1 MIYVKIND
9 TLYPATITGEVKDW
23 NWGERPSKSITVE
36 MSHAEADALFVDGA
50 VWSMVER
57 VEVPTVKL
65 DESGMPVMG
74 ADGLFIQ
81 TGTEIEELEKD
92 FSDYDLAGDLIDHRN
107 GKITA
112 KMGKHTAEE
121 LLAVIMGGK

>member
-9 TLYPATITGEVKDW
+9 TLYPATITGEEKDW

-50 VWSMVER
+50 AWSMVER
-57 VEVPTVKL
+57 VEVSKPKL
-65 DESGMPVMG
+65 DENGFPVFDASGMVVV
-74 ADGLFIQ
+74 D
-81 TGTEIEELEKD
+81 GTEIRETEQD
-92 FSDYDLAGDLIDHRN
+92 CSDYDLAGELIDHRN

>member
-9 TLYPATITGEVKDW
+9 TLYPATITGEEKDW

-50 VWSMVER
+50 AWSMVER
-57 VEVPTVKL
+57 VEVRKPKL
-65 DESGMPVMG
+65 DENGFPVFDASGMVVV
-74 ADGLFIQ
+74 D
-81 TGTEIEELEKD
+81 GTEIRETETD
-92 FSDYDLAGDLIDHRN
+92 FSDYDLAGELIDHRN

>member
-9 TLYPATITGEVKDW
+9 TLYPATVTSYPNNPGWD
-23 NWGERPSKSITVE
+23 GRDSKSITVE
-36 MSHAEADALFVDGA
+36 MEHAEADALFVDGA
-50 VWSMVER
+50 AWGMVDR
-57 VEVPTVKL
+57 VEVPVYKT

-74 ADGLFIQ
+74 ADGLFVQ
-81 TGTEIEELEKD
+81 DGTNVRETETD
-92 FSDYDLAGDLIDHRN
+92 FSDYDLAGELIDHRN

>member
-9 TLYPATITGEVKDW
+9 TLYPATITGEDKDW

-50 VWSMVER
+50 AWSMVER
-57 VEVPTVKL
+57 VEVRKPKL
-65 DESGMPVMG
+65 DENGFPVFDASGMVVV
-74 ADGLFIQ
+74 D
-81 TGTEIEELEKD
+81 GTEIRETEMD
-92 FSDYDLAGDLIDHRN
+92 FSDYDLAGELIDHRN

>member
-9 TLYPATITGEVKDW
+9 TLYPATITGELKDW

-50 VWSMVER
+50 ALSMVIRE
-57 VEVPTVKL
+57 EVPTVKL
-65 DESGMPVMG
+65 DENGMPVMS
-74 ADGLFIQ
+74 ADGLFVQ
-81 TGTEIEELEKD
+81 TDTETRETEVD

-112 KMGKHTAEE
+112 KMGKHTADE

>member
-9 TLYPATITGEVKDW
+9 TLYPATITGEDKDW

-36 MSHAEADALFVDGA
+36 MSHAEADALFVDGVA
-50 VWSMVER
+50 WSMVER
-57 VEVPTVKL
+57 VEVSKPKL
-65 DESGMPVMG
+65 DENGFPVFDASGMVVV
-74 ADGLFIQ
+74 D
-81 TGTEIEELEKD
+81 GTEIRETEMD
-92 FSDYDLAGDLIDHRN
+92 FSDYDLAGELIDHRN

>member
-9 TLYPATITGEVKDW
+9 TLYPATVTNHPMNYE
-23 NWGERPSKSITVE
+23 WGGRDTKHITVE
-36 MSHAEADALFVDGA
+36 MTHAEANALFVDGA
-50 VWSMVER
+50 AWSMVNR
-57 VEVPTVKL
+57 VEVPVYET
-65 DESGMPVMG
+65 DANGMPVMG
-74 ADGLFIQ
+74 ADGRFVQ
-81 TGTEIEELEKD
+81 TGTEIRETETD
-92 FSDYDLAGDLIDHRN
+92 FSDYDLAGELIDHRN

>member
-9 TLYPATITGEVKDW
+9 TLYPATITGEQKDW
-23 NWGERPSKSITVE
+23 NWGERESKSITVE

-50 VWSMVER
+50 VWSMVNR
-57 VEVPTVKL
+57 VEVPVYKTG
-65 DESGMPVMG
+65 ESGMPVIG
-74 ADGLFIQ
+74 ADGRFVQ
-81 TGTEIEELEKD
+81 TGTEIRETETD
-92 FSDYDLAGDLIDHRN
+92 FSDYDLAGELIDHRN

>member
-9 TLYPATITGEVKDW
+9 TLYPATITGEMKDW

-36 MSHAEADALFVDGA
+36 MSHAEANALFVDGA
-50 VWSMVER
+50 AWSMVDR
-57 VEVPTVKL
+57 AEVPVYQT
-65 DESGMPVMG
+65 DENGMPVIG
-74 ADGLFIQ
+74 ADGMLVQ
-81 TGTEIEELEKD
+81 DGTKIWETEQDCSE
-92 FSDYDLAGDLIDHRN
+92 YDLAGELIDHRN

-112 KMGKHTAEE
+112 KMGKHTADE

>member
-9 TLYPATITGEVKDW
+9 TLYPATITGEMKDW

-36 MSHAEADALFVDGA
+36 MTHAEADALFVDGA
-50 VWSMVER
+50 AWSMVER
-57 VEVPTVKL
+57 AEVSKPKL
-65 DESGMPVMG
+65 DENGFPVFDASGMVVV
-74 ADGLFIQ
+74 D
-81 TGTEIEELEKD
+81 GTEIRETEMD
-92 FSDYDLAGDLIDHRN
+92 FSEYDLAGDLIDHRN

>member
-9 TLYPATITGEVKDW
+9 TLYPATITGEDKDW

-36 MSHAEADALFVDGA
+36 MTHAEADALFVDGA
-50 VWSMVER
+50 AWSMVER
-57 VEVPTVKL
+57 VEVRKPKL
-65 DESGMPVMG
+65 DENGFPVFDASGMVVV
-74 ADGLFIQ
+74 D
-81 TGTEIEELEKD
+81 GTEIRETETD
-92 FSDYDLAGDLIDHRN
+92 FSDYDLAGELIDHRN

>member
-9 TLYPATITGEVKDW
+9 TLYPATVTNHPMNYE
-23 NWGERPSKSITVE
+23 WGGRDTKHITVE
-36 MSHAEADALFVDGA
+36 MTHAEANALFVDGA
-50 VWSMVER
+50 AWSMVNR
-57 VEVPTVKL
+57 VEVPVYKTG
-65 DESGMPVMG
+65 ESGMPVMG
-74 ADGLFIQ
+74 ADGRFVQ
-81 TGTEIEELEKD
+81 TGTEIRETETD
-92 FSDYDLAGDLIDHRN
+92 FSDYDLAGELIDHRN

>member
-9 TLYPATITGEVKDW
+9 TLYPATITGELKDW
-23 NWGERPSKSITVE
+23 NWGERESKSITVE

-50 VWSMVER
+50 AWSMVDR
-57 VEVPTVKL
+57 VEVSKPKL
-65 DESGMPVMG
+65 DENGFPVFDASGMVVV
-74 ADGLFIQ
+74 DC
-81 TGTEIEELEKD
+81 TEIRETEMD
-92 FSDYDLAGDLIDHRN
+92 FSDYDLAGELIDHRN

-121 LLAVIMGGK
+121 LLSVIMGGK